1 MIAVSE
7 KIHSHCGFF
16 LADQRPPVAGGYLH
30 VRELESTVGTQYR
43 VQHQARERTVDHHLH
58 APTRLGVR
66 RDRDPVVG
74 DSSDDG
80 RVLQKV
86 EDRVDAGQKT

>member
-1 MIAVSE
+1 MSE
-7 KIHSHCGFF
+7 FTRPQLQCRVRLRVRLIF
-16 LADQRPPVAGGYLH
+16 LTLRGYLH

-58 APTRLGVR
+58 APTQLGVR

-74 DSSDDG
+74 DRSDDG

-86 EDRVDAGQKT
+86 EDRVDAG